1 LNIQG
6 IINFCIESGY
16 LLRLA
21 KYSTKYLARNGKVM
35 TEKREMNHVE
45 ELVDDSFVHQVTQDC
60 SLPSFHQSL
69 AMGFDKLSRLLP
81 DP

>member
-1 LNIQG
+1 
-6 IINFCIESGY
+6 
-16 LLRLA
+16 
-21 KYSTKYLARNGKVM
+21 M